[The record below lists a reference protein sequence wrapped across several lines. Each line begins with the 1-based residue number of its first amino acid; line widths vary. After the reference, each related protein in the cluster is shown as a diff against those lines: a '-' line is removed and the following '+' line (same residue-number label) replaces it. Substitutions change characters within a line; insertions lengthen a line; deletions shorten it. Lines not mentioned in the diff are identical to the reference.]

1 MSTMSTM
8 NTMNTVST
16 ERVLVVEDNDKNLK
30 LTRDILEYAGFTVAV
45 ATTGE
50 DAVAQAE
57 ATVPDII
64 LMDLQLPG
72 IDGHEALARLRAN
85 PDTRQVPVVALT
97 ASAMSMDRERALSAG
112 FDGFLE
118 KPINVRTFPDQVR
131 AHLRNRR

>member
-1 MSTMSTM
+1 M
-8 NTMNTVST
+8 
-16 ERVLVVEDNDKNLK
+16 
-30 LTRDILEYAGFTVAV
+30 
-45 ATTGE
+45 
-50 DAVAQAE
+50 
-57 ATVPDII
+57 TVPDII

-97 ASAMSMDRERALSAG
+97 ASAMPMDRERALSAG

-131 AHLRNRR
+131 AHLRNKR